1 MKNISI
7 AGSRY
12 FLTFTDD
19 FSRYSFEYFLKN
31 KSEVLQYLKEF
42 VTMVEK
48 QTGKSVKIL
57 RSDNGIEYTN
67 NAMSSFLKEKRILR
81 QLTAPCTP
89 QENGVSERKK
99 QNNCRISKMYD
110 LNQ

>member
-1 MKNISI
+1 MENISVV
-7 AGSRY
+7 GSRY

-31 KSEVLQYLKEF
+31 KSDVLQYLKEF

-57 RSDNGIEYTN
+57 RLDNRVEYTN
-67 NAMSSFLKEKRILR
+67 NAMSSFLREKRILR

-89 QENGVSERKK
+89 QQNGVSERK
-99 QNNCRISKMYD
+99 NRTIVESARCMI
-110 LNQ
+110 